1 MGMSQRTQ
9 SPPRA
14 ARLRRGWTL
23 RELARRCADKGVPV
37 DHGQLA
43 RIERQ
48 EAIPR
53 PRLRA
58 VLADLLDLDAVTD
71 FKRASREPADTQT
84 ADVDMRRVRDGER
97 AVQSAVPDLQDAPPA
112 EREVS

>member
-1 MGMSQRTQ
+1 M
-9 SPPRA
+9 
-14 ARLRRGWTL
+14 
-23 RELARRCADKGVPV
+23 

-58 VLADLLDLDAVTD
+58 VLADLLDLDAVND
-71 FKRASREPADTQT
+71 FRRAEREPADTST
-84 ADVDMRRVRDGER
+84 ADVDMRRVRDEER
-97 AVQSAVPDLQDAPPA
+97 AVQNSVPELLDAASAG
-112 EREVS
+112 REVS

>member
-1 MGMSQRTQ
+1 M
-9 SPPRA
+9 
-14 ARLRRGWTL
+14 RRGWTL
-23 RELARRCADKGVPV
+23 RELARRCADAGVPV

-58 VLADLLDLDAVTD
+58 VLADLLDLDAVND
-71 FKRASREPADTQT
+71 FKKREPADTST
-84 ADVDMRRVRDGER
+84 AHVDVRRVRSGER
-97 AVQSAVPDLQDAPPA
+97 AVPHAVPELQNTPHVNRGAP
-112 EREVS
+112 